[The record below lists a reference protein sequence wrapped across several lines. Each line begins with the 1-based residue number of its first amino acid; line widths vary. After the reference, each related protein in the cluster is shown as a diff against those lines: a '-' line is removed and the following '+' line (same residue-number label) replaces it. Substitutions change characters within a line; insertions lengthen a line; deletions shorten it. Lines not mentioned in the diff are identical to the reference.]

1 MILALLSDIHA
12 NIQAL
17 EACLGHARE
26 RGAARYA
33 FLGDLV
39 GYGADATAVV
49 GTVMR
54 YAAEGAVVVKGNH
67 DEAVEQRHTP
77 AYMNEA
83 ARQAIDWA
91 RRTLPSEAKA
101 FLNALPLCVRSGSRC
116 FVHAT
121 ANEPERWR
129 YVDSKSAALKSIDA
143 AGVPYTFSGHV
154 HDQRLFAQVGAQ
166 RVSSFDPHSGT
177 AIPLGAHRS
186 WLALV
191 GSVGQP
197 RDGSPA
203 AGYALF
209 DEERELLTY
218 LRIPY
223 DHAAAARAI
232 RQAGLSESLAFRVER
247 GI

>member
-1 MILALLSDIHA
+1 MILALFSDIHA

-17 EACLGHARE
+17 EACLRHARE
-26 RGAARYA
+26 RGATRFA

-39 GYGADATAVV
+39 GYGADASPVV
-49 GTVMR
+49 RTVMS

-67 DEAVEQRHTP
+67 DDAVERRTP
-77 AYMNEA
+77 AYMNDA

-91 RRTLPSEAKA
+91 RQELGAEEKL
-101 FLNALPLCVRSGSRC
+101 FLSALPLCVRSEALC

-121 ANEPERWR
+121 ANEPGRWS
-129 YVDSKSAALKSIDA
+129 YVDSKGAALKSIEA

-154 HDQRLFAQVGAQ
+154 HDQRLFAQVGGQ
-166 RVSSFDPHSGT
+166 RASVFEPHGGT

-209 DEERELLTY
+209 DEHRKLLTY
-218 LRIPY
+218 FRIPY
-223 DHAAAARAI
+223 DHAGAARAI
-232 RQAGLSESLAFRVER
+232 RKAGLSESLAYRVER

>member
-1 MILALLSDIHA
+1 MILALLSDVHA

-17 EACLGHARE
+17 DACLLDARK
-26 RGAARYA
+26 RGATRFA

-39 GYGADATAVV
+39 GYGADAAAVV
-49 GTVMR
+49 RTIMR

-67 DEAVEQRHTP
+67 DDAVERRTH
-77 AYMNEA
+77 AYMNDA
-83 ARQAIDWA
+83 AREAIDWA
-91 RRTLPSEAKA
+91 RDTLGGEEKQ
-101 FLNALPLCVRSGSRC
+101 FLSSRPLCVRSGECC

-121 ANEPERWR
+121 ARDPDRWS
-129 YVDSKSAALKSIDA
+129 YIDSKGAALKSMEA

-154 HDQRLFAQVGAQ
+154 HEQRLFAQVAAE
-166 RVSSFDPHSGT
+166 RATSFDPHAGT
-177 AIPLGAHRS
+177 TLPLGGHRS

-203 AGYALF
+203 AAYALF
-209 DEERELLTY
+209 DEERKLLTY
-218 LRIPY
+218 FRIPY
-223 DHAAAARAI
+223 DHAEAARAI
-232 RQAGLSESLAFRVER
+232 RKAGLSESLAFRVER

>member
-1 MILALLSDIHA
+1 MILALLSDVHA

-17 EACLGHARE
+17 EACLRDARK
-26 RGAARYA
+26 RGATRFA

-39 GYGADATAVV
+39 GYGADAAAVV
-49 GTVMR
+49 RTIMR

-67 DEAVEQRHTP
+67 DDAVERRTHG
-77 AYMNEA
+77 YMNDA
-83 ARQAIDWA
+83 AREAIDWA
-91 RRTLPSEAKA
+91 RGTLGGEEKQ
-101 FLNALPLCVRSGSRC
+101 FLSSLPLCVRSGECC

-121 ANEPERWR
+121 ARNPDGWS
-129 YVDSKSAALKSIDA
+129 YIDSKSAALQSIDA

-154 HDQRLFAQVGAQ
+154 HEQRLFAHVGA
-166 RVSSFDPHSGT
+166 RRASAFEPRGGT

-209 DEERELLTY
+209 DEDRALLTY
-218 LRIPY
+218 FRIPY

-232 RQAGLSESLAFRVER
+232 RKAGLPESLAFRVER
-247 GI
+247 GV